1 MQKVKSVTAKCL
13 KPLRS
18 VHRKGCAG
26 GQTTVEFALICIPFF
41 AILFAIIDFAQIYF
55 YENSMQN
62 ALREAARFA
71 TAGSINQATNSDGS
85 EAFETNSSGVTVPKA
100 ITDSEGREA
109 SRNECIRYWFYSNC
123 VLSGIPLSNIAIVS
137 APALAGQPPDT
148 TTNSLGQLTLLSGYN
163 VTTNAGTVSTNAVA
177 AVKGPGGAND
187 YVQVTATFYVN
198 TITPLVAAYG
208 SGYSRK
214 GWTTFPVRVSA
225 IVKNEPAL
233 LNFEHTN
240 MYSDEP

>member
-1 MQKVKSVTAKCL
+1 MHKA
-13 KPLRS
+13 
-18 VHRKGCAG
+18 GCVG

-55 YENSMQN
+55 YENSLQN
-62 ALREAARFA
+62 AMREAARFA
-71 TAGSINQATNSDGS
+71 TAGRIIQATNADGS
-85 EAFETNSSGVTVPKA
+85 LAFETNSGGITVPKA
-100 ITDSEGREA
+100 INDAAGREA
-109 SRNECIRYWFYSNC
+109 SRNECIRYWFLSNC
-123 VLSGIPLSNIAIVS
+123 VLKNFPMSNVGIVS
-137 APALAGQPPDT
+137 ASTLPGVAPVTA
-148 TTNSLGQLTLLSGYN
+148 TNSLGQLQLLSGYN
-163 VTTNAGTVSTNAVA
+163 VTTNSGNVYTNTVA

-187 YVQVTATFYVN
+187 YVQVTATYYVN

-208 SGYSRK
+208 SGYSRQ
-214 GWTTFPVRVSA
+214 GWNTFPVRVSA

>member
-1 MQKVKSVTAKCL
+1 VQKVKSVTAKCL
-13 KPLRS
+13 ESRRS

-62 ALREAARFA
+62 ALRESARFA
-71 TAGSINQATNSDGS
+71 TAGSIIQATNSNGS
-85 EAFETNSSGVTVPKA
+85 LAFETNSDGVTVPKA

-123 VLSGIPLSNIAIVS
+123 VLGNIPLSNIEIVS
-137 APALAGQPPDT
+137 APSLPGVPPDT

-163 VTTNAGTVSTNAVA
+163 VTTNSGTVSTNAVA
-177 AVKGPGGAND
+177 AIKGPGNAND
-187 YVQVTATFYVN
+187 YVQITGLTTVN

>member
-1 MQKVKSVTAKCL
+1 
-13 KPLRS
+13 
-18 VHRKGCAG
+18 
-26 GQTTVEFALICIPFF
+26 VEFALICIPFF

-71 TAGSINQATNSDGS
+71 TAGMVIQATNPDGS
-85 EAFETNSSGVTVPKA
+85 LAFETNSSGVTVPKA

-109 SRNECIRYWFYSNC
+109 SRNECIRYWFYTNC
-123 VLSGIPLSNIAIVS
+123 VLSGIPLSNIGITS
-137 APALAGQPPDT
+137 APTLPGVPAVT
-148 TTNSLGQLTLLSGYN
+148 STNSLGQLTLMSGYT
-163 VTTNAGTVSTNAVA
+163 VTTNSGAVSTNNVP

-208 SGYSRK
+208 SGYSRQ

-225 IVKNEPAL
+225 IVKNEPAY